1 MKKMFSILIAL
12 SMSIG
17 FAVVS
22 LAQTSGITE
31 RQKHQQKRI
40 RQGVK
45 SGALTLKETFK
56 LEQEQAKIQNEKR
69 DAKADGVVTNRE
81 RAGILKD
88 QFKAGGHIFR
98 AKHNKKERW
107 QGASSGPLAAT
118 PGPASLPSG
127 GLNIPRPVPPKTR

>member
-1 MKKMFSILIAL
+1 MKKMFSILFAL

-40 RQGVK
+40 NKGAK
-45 SGALTLKETFK
+45 SGELTLKEIFQ
-56 LEQEQAKIQNEKR
+56 LETEQVKIQDEKK

-88 QFKAGGHIFR
+88 QFKASGHIFR
-98 AKHNKKERW
+98 AKHNNKERG
-107 QGASSGPLAAT
+107 QVTAPPPLAAT
-118 PGPASLPSG
+118 PGTASLPRG
-127 GLNIPRPVPPKTR
+127 GLNIPRQAPPKTR

>member
-1 MKKMFSILIAL
+1 
-12 SMSIG
+12 IG

-31 RQKHQQKRI
+31 RQKRQQKRI

-45 SGALTLKETFK
+45 SGDLTLKETFK
-56 LEQEQAKIQNEKR
+56 LEKEQAKIQNEKR
-69 DAKADGVVTNRE
+69 DAKADGIVTNRE

-88 QFKAGGHIFR
+88 QFKASGHIFR
-98 AKHNKKERW
+98 AKKNKKER
-107 QGASSGPLAAT
+107 GKRLPAGPVPAT

-127 GLNIPRPVPPKTR
+127 GLNIPRPAPPKTR